1 MKIKLIGLLAIILF
15 LVSCSNQKHLG
26 EKMIYFED
34 STSNSTNVKSIE
46 TGYILEPGDI
56 LSVKISSLNKAYA
69 KDFLFDNTEIGTVQG
84 YTLDE
89 EGNLRLP
96 QLDKIKL
103 SELTIAKSEAK
114 IEKKLKE
121 YIKDP
126 VVQIRLL
133 NFKVYVLGEVNK
145 PGTINVSDG
154 KINLVEAISQCGD
167 LTVFAKRDNI
177 TVVRTAKDSSK
188 VFGRVDLTKRSV
200 FTSPFYN
207 LKQGDV
213 VYVEFKKEKLLA
225 NDVVQN
231 NRYRDYTMIMAT
243 ISTLAILINVFKR

>member
-1 MKIKLIGLLAIILF
+1 
-15 LVSCSNQKHLG
+15 
-26 EKMIYFED
+26 MIYFED
-34 STSNSTNVKSIE
+34 STSNSSVVKSKEI
-46 TGYILEPGDI
+46 GYILEPGDI

-103 SELTIAKSEAK
+103 SELTIAKAETR
-114 IEKKLKE
+114 IEEKLRE
-121 YIKDP
+121 YVKDP
-126 VVQIRLL
+126 VVQIKLL
-133 NFKVYVLGEVNK
+133 NFKVHILGEVNK
-145 PGTINVSDG
+145 PGTLNVVDG

-167 LTVFAKRDNI
+167 LTIFAKRDNI

-188 VFGRVDLTKRSV
+188 VFGRVDLTKRNV
-200 FTSPFYN
+200 FSSPFFN

-213 VYVEFKKEKLLA
+213 VYVEFKREKLLA

-231 NRYRDYTMIMAT
+231 NRYRDYSFLMTC
-243 ISTLAILINVFKR
+243 ISTLALLYNLFKR